1 MTKQQDDLDAE
12 ATTVES
18 RRNFLKSAG
27 VAGLAASTTGVGGV
41 VGVAALGVSAEAEAA
56 QACGDADEARA
67 DLGGAPIF
75 DDATAFSPPTT
86 LLSPL
91 AKRADALKQLVI
103 DKKIMD
109 FDGPNGH
116 VTSQQVIEGFIQY
129 YHEQVGPYIG
139 KAVVAHAWVDPAFKD
154 ALLNPEKPNYEPY
167 KSHPQ
172 RGPFAAAVFIG
183 EFLKAASEANPSRLS
198 FIWPPAGGLQNTPP
212 IGPEGNYV
220 RVVANGFEIK
230 TGQTVHNMVSCTL
243 CSCYPQALL
252 GVQPVWYKSRQYRAR
267 SVSAPRG
274 VMLEFAESK
283 GNLAEVQA
291 YLNTIT
297 ELRVWDSNS
306 EVRFFVIPE
315 PPKNEPL
322 TYDNEMNLATLVTRN
337 GMIGTELI

>member
-1 MTKQQDDLDAE
+1 MLFR
-12 ATTVES
+12 S
-18 RRNFLKSAG
+18 P
-27 VAGLAASTTGVGGV
+27 
-41 VGVAALGVSAEAEAA
+41 
-56 QACGDADEARA
+56 ARA

-75 DDATAFSPPTT
+75 DDAAEFDPPNTLT

-103 DKKIMD
+103 DKQIMD

-116 VTSQQVIEGFIQY
+116 VTSQQVIEGFVQY

-154 ALLNPEKPNYEPY
+154 ALLNPENPTYEPY
-167 KSHPQ
+167 KSHSQ
-172 RGPFAAAVFIG
+172 RGPFAASLFIG
-183 EFLKAASEANPSRLS
+183 EFLDAAAKLGRLS
-198 FIWPPAGGLQNTPP
+198 FIWPPKGGLQGTPP

-220 RVVANGFEIK
+220 RVVANGLEAK
-230 TGQTVHNMVSCTL
+230 TGQFVHNLVSCTL

-291 YLNTIT
+291 YLSTVT

-315 PPKNEPL
+315 TPKNTDL
-322 TYDNEMNLATLVTRN
+322 TPSPENEKRLAGLVTRN

>member
-1 MTKQQDDLDAE
+1 MTKQQDDVDAE
-12 ATTVES
+12 ATAVES
-18 RRNFLKSAG
+18 RRTFLKSAG
-27 VAGLAASTTGVGGV
+27 VAGLAAGTSGVGGV

-56 QACGDADEARA
+56 QACGDADPARA

-75 DDATAFSPPTT
+75 DDAAEFDPPTT

-91 AKRADALKQLVI
+91 AKRADALKQLII

-109 FDGPNGH
+109 VPGA
-116 VTSQQVIEGFIQY
+116 TSQEVIEGFIQY

-154 ALLNPEKPNYEPY
+154 ALLNPESPHYEPY
-167 KSHPQ
+167 KSDSN
-172 RGPFAAAVFIG
+172 RGPFAASYFIRK
-183 EFLKAASEANPSRLS
+183 FLDDAAKTGGLS
-198 FIWPPAGGLQNTPP
+198 FIWPPQQGLRDTI
-212 IGPEGNYV
+212 IGPEGDYV
-220 RVVANGFEIK
+220 RVVANGLEST
-230 TGQTVHNMVSCTL
+230 TGQVVHNLVACTL

-274 VMLEFAESK
+274 ILLEFAGSK
-283 GNLAEVQA
+283 GNLTEVQA
-291 YLNTIT
+291 YLSTVT
-297 ELRVWDSNS
+297 EVRVWDSNS

-315 PPKNEPL
+315 APKNENL
-322 TYDNEMNLATLVTRN
+322 TPTPENEKRLAAMVTRN